1 MKDDPIV
8 AEVRKVREEH
18 AARYNYD
25 LPAIYAALKQQEK
38 QNPSPKA
45 SFSPKRIPFPVEDY
59 GSVRTLAHVLREDAD
74 VPYELSGD
82 LGQDKLPGDD

>member
-18 AARYNYD
+18 AARYNYE

-38 QNPSPKA
+38 LNPSPKA
-45 SFSPKRIPFPVEDY
+45 SFSPKRIPIPMEDY
-59 GSVRTLAHVLREDAD
+59 GSVRTLFNVFREEAD
-74 VPYELSGD
+74 VSY
-82 LGQDKLPGDD
+82 GQDSDPNRLEE

>member
-18 AARYNYD
+18 AARYNYE

-38 QNPSPKA
+38 LNPSPKA
-45 SFSPKRIPFPVEDY
+45 SFSPKRIPIPMEDY
-59 GSVRTLAHVLREDAD
+59 GSVRTLFNVFREEAD
-74 VPYELSGD
+74 VSYRSSGNESQDELT
-82 LGQDKLPGDD
+82 GQD